1 MAVRR
6 KKINRAKIRK
16 LERQERLRKRRKRK
30 ELSRLKWKH
39 RKKILLITY
48 NNTRNRIISFLKN
61 PFPKKTESRSEKIRK
76 EAFREAQRRMLIEWI
91 TGIPFRAKQSFLYFF
106 QKRRFQWESIHAR
119 LLDFRENTLTLF
131 SSSGSRKELLTTFV
145 HSLSAFLISF
155 VVLYLIDNLI
165 TIFTASFFSIPA
177 VLYQSK
183 IFWPLSTYSTL
194 YYREALIAIFGI
206 APILMLL
213 FGIFVFV
220 FRIRSVRGRFFIK
233 LLWLWTFLNAINL
246 FFGAY
251 IDGVITRSGFIYASE
266 WTFLTSGVN
275 KIEIIVTI
283 IFVILML
290 LAGIL
295 MQRKFLNI
303 SFSENLVKK
312 QFRFWN
318 LFFIAL
324 LPWLAGT
331 LILLVFALPNLTIEF
346 LLLPLFA
353 VIPLFPVFIGYKS
366 PNFDTSKAHTKLSP
380 VLTNT
385 VVLIAGILVLVII
398 YLWLYKGVAFN

>member
-1 MAVRR
+1 MASR
-6 KKINRAKIRK
+6 KKKISRSEIRK
-16 LERQERLRKRRKRK
+16 LERQERLRKRREKK

-39 RKKILLITY
+39 RRKLMSITFD
-48 NNTRNRIISFLKN
+48 NARKRIISFLKN
-61 PFPKKTESRSEKIRK
+61 PFPKKEMSRSEKIRR
-76 EAFREAQRRMLIEWI
+76 EAFREAQRRMIIEWI
-91 TGIPFRAKQSFLYFF
+91 TGIPFRTKQSFLYFF

-131 SSSGSRKELLTTFV
+131 STSNSRKELFTTFA

-155 VVLYLIDNLI
+155 VILYLLDNLI
-165 TIFTASFFSIPA
+165 TIFTASFFDIPA

-183 IFWPLSTYSTL
+183 VFWPLSTYSTL

-206 APILMLL
+206 APVLMLL
-213 FGIFVFV
+213 FGIFIFA
-220 FRIRSVRGRFFIK
+220 FRIRNVRGTFFIK
-233 LLWLWTFLNAINL
+233 LLWIWTFLNAINL

-275 KIEIIVTI
+275 KTEIIFTI

-295 MQRKFLNI
+295 TQRKFLNV
-303 SFSENLVKK
+303 SFSDTLVQKP
-312 QFRFWN
+312 FRFWN

-324 LPWLAGT
+324 LPWLTGT
-331 LILLVFALPNLTIEF
+331 IILLIFALPHLNVEF

-353 VIPLFPVFIGYKS
+353 AIPIFPVFIGYKS
-366 PNFDTSKAHTKLSP
+366 PNFDTVRSHTKLTPLFS
-380 VLTNT
+380 NT
-385 VVLIAGILVLVII
+385 VVLATGVLLLAVIYI
-398 YLWLYKGVAFN
+398 WLFNGVSFN